1 MKFIKAALL
10 ITALTPAFFSMHA
23 HAGAADFTLV
33 NSTGYTLREIYLS
46 PSSKNTWG
54 NDRMGDGFLDNGKS
68 RLFKFSDNAS
78 CNQDLKIVFDD
89 DDSKAVWSNIDLCSV
104 DKISL
109 KYNRSTGVTSAVFD

>member
-1 MKFIKAALL
+1 MKFIKTALL
-10 ITALTPAFFSMHA
+10 ITALTPAFLSMHA
-23 HAGAADFTLV
+23 QAGDADFTLV

-46 PSSKNTWG
+46 PTSKETWG
-54 NDRMGDGFLDNGKS
+54 NDRMGNGFLDNGKS
-68 RLFKFSDNAS
+68 RLFRFSDKAS

-104 DKISL
+104 DKITI

>member
-1 MKFIKAALL
+1 MKFIKTARL
-10 ITALTPAFFSMHA
+10 ITALTAAFLSMHA
-23 HAGAADFTLV
+23 QAGDADFTLV

-46 PSSKNTWG
+46 PTSKETWG
-54 NDRMGDGFLDNGKS
+54 NDRMGNGFLDNGKS
-68 RLFKFSDNAS
+68 RLFKFADKSS

-104 DKISL
+104 DKITI